1 MLYLAAQFAWF
12 LLAAFVIGLVM
23 GWIGHDGR
31 QAAPW
36 GRALAWLATLFGLG
50 AGLTLMQTVNGAAA
64 RWIETALLFVAA
76 YVGGCAL
83 AGVMRASARPQTA
96 GQAAAPAMAATA
108 ERRVADVDAAQPL
121 AKVEGEDDI
130 PGQRPHGL
138 VAAKAD
144 MPDDLKIIKGV
155 GPQNEERLH
164 RLGIWHFA
172 QIAAWTPQ
180 NCEWVGSYLAFPGRI
195 EREDWVGQAKAL
207 AGKALAGRALA
218 AGPERTQG

>member
-50 AGLTLMQTVNGAAA
+50 AGLTLMRTVNGDAA

-76 YVGGCAL
+76 YIAGCAL
-83 AGVMRASARPQTA
+83 AGIMRGSAAPQTA
-96 GQAAAPAMAATA
+96 GQAAAPATA
-108 ERRVADVDAAQPL
+108 EGRVAEADGAEPL

-130 PGQRPHGL
+130 PGQRPLGL
-138 VAAKAD
+138 VAAKAA

-207 AGKALAGRALA
+207 A